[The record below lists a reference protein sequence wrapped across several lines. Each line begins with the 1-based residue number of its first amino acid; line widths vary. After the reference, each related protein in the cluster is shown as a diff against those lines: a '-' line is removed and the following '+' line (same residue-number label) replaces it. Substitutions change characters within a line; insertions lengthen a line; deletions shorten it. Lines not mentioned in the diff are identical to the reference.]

1 MVPNLKRETA
11 MPDHRIKFVADQV
24 LMHRIRQKALT
35 ENRSISDVAKRA
47 VEAGLGPVESIPGGA
62 AIETVKGNGHHKPV
76 VTAAYLSGTLAAA
89 VKQLADETDRSVSHT
104 MRGLIRDAL
113 RARGLMPSAATATA
127 AASPTT

>member
-1 MVPNLKRETA
+1 
-11 MPDHRIKFVADQV
+11 MPDHRVKFNADQV
-24 LMHRIRQKALT
+24 LMHRLHQKALL
-35 ENRSISDVAKRA
+35 ENRSLSDVAKRA

-113 RARGLMPSAATATA
+113 RARVMQSAATAPA
-127 AASPTT
+127 PASPMTT